1 MSALLGKDL
10 IAYDPLTETTRR
22 ERRALLG
29 LSILGLALAK
39 VPLVPEK
46 FAMLGI
52 EFAKLNQA
60 TFIGLYALVV
70 GYFLVAFCVY
80 ALTDYIAWKRQGHIT
95 YTEYITQQ
103 KDRERSATVN
113 LDEVLN
119 DNKTPNVNDRKRGVG
134 FFGEG
139 NPVYRGFAAYRVAEA
154 AASVRAAFEFL
165 LPIGFALYTL
175 TVLLAYMA
183 SLKTA

>member
-1 MSALLGKDL
+1 MSDLLTKDL
-10 IAYDPLTETTRR
+10 ISYDPLSETTRR

-29 LSILGLALAK
+29 LSILGLAIVK

-60 TFIGLYALVV
+60 TFVGLYALIV
-70 GYFLVAFCVY
+70 GYFLVAFCIY

-95 YTEYITQQ
+95 YTQYTMQQ
-103 KDRERSATVN
+103 KERERAMGAN
-113 LDEVLN
+113 IDELLT
-119 DNKTPNVNDRKRGVG
+119 DETTPVPVDHKRGVG
-134 FFGEG
+134 FFGKG

-154 AASVRAAFEFL
+154 AAALRAAFEFL
-165 LPIGFALYTL
+165 LPIGFALYAL
-175 TVLLAYMA
+175 VVLLRYVAT
-183 SLKTA
+183 LKAA